1 MRPKAKIRLVG
12 RRLRTSARGLY
23 SRFTRVTFH
32 VPLVTLG
39 PATNG
44 AVEKVPSIVCASA
57 KAPSNVVVT

>member
-1 MRPKAKIRLVG
+1 MGTKAKIQQVG
-12 RRLRTSARGLY
+12 RLLRTSLSY

-44 AVEKVPSIVCASA
+44 AVEKCPSIVCASV